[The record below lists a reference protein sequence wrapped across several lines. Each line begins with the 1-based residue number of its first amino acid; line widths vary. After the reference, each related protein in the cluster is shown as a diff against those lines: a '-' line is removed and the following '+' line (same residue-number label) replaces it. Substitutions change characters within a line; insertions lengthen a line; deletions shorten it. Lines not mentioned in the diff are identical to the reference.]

1 MSINFLHRSGK
12 KVISFALPITIIKF
26 MEMSVTNSW
35 KADEFPLLLRTQEL
49 EVNSSILP
57 LHKIQE
63 YWPQLQQI
71 ISS

>member
-1 MSINFLHRSGK
+1 
-12 KVISFALPITIIKF
+12 